1 MIRVLLADDQALVRG
16 GFRMILEAQEDI
28 EVVGEADNGVHAVQQ
43 CRATTPD
50 VVLMDIR
57 MPTMN
62 GIEATAELA
71 RRGLGAR
78 VLILTTFDLD
88 EYVYEAVRA
97 GASGFLLKDVAPADL
112 VHAVRVVAGGDALV
126 APAITRRLLEQFVSR
141 PKPGAR
147 APEALDHLTDREME
161 VLRHV
166 ARGMSNIEVAG
177 ALHLSEATVKTH
189 MTRVLAKL
197 GLRDRAQA
205 VVFAYESGLT
215 MPGQPTI

>member
-1 MIRVLLADDQALVRG
+1 MIRVLLADDQTLVRG

-28 EVVGEADNGVHAVQQ
+28 QVVGEADNGVHAVQK
-43 CRATTPD
+43 CRATSPD

-71 RRGLGAR
+71 RQQSGTRI
-78 VLILTTFDLD
+78 LILTTFDLD

-97 GASGFLLKDVAPADL
+97 GASGFLLKDVAPPDL
-112 VHAVRVVAGGDALV
+112 VHAVRVVADGQALV
-126 APAITRRLLEQFVSR
+126 APAITRRLLEQFVAR

-147 APEALDHLTDREME
+147 APEILDHLTDREIE

-166 ARGMSNIEVAG
+166 ARGMSNMEIAG
-177 ALHLSEATVKTH
+177 ALHLSAATVKTH
-189 MTRVLAKL
+189 MSRVLAKL

-205 VVFAYESGLT
+205 VVFAYETGLT
-215 MPGQPTI
+215 APGQS